1 MTGKLKTYAKQYQ
14 KRINLQQSYSSQEA
28 VDANDI
34 SSLVSSNFIDKDN
47 R

>member
-14 KRINLQQSYSSQEA
+14 KRINLQQSYSSEA